1 MLTLSAVSKGGVK
14 VEFDVL
20 ETETGFQIVTKDLKK
35 IVEVFLYYDGQIEVT
50 SDLVEC
56 PYCSNVDD

>member
-50 SDLVEC
+50 SDLAEC